1 MQGSCGAIYDRTFV
15 ICSKYERRQRQEF
28 VQSALCWQEVAEIN
42 VYSVNRLLYG
52 MTDESYI
59 RRNEEEI
66 SFLCLIYALV
76 YKGMEMCNVVIGQW
90 LVTTFLSKS

>member
-1 MQGSCGAIYDRTFV
+1 MVGYV
-15 ICSKYERRQRQEF
+15 
-28 VQSALCWQEVAEIN
+28 
-42 VYSVNRLLYG
+42 
-52 MTDESYI
+52 DESYI

-66 SFLCLIYALV
+66 YFPRLIYALV